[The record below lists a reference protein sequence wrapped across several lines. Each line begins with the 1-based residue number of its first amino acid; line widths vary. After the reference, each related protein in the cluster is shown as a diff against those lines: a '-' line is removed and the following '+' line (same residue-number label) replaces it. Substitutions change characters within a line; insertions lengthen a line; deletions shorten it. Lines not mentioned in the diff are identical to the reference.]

1 MNKSLKIIMI
11 EFILPEHLKDKIYE
25 IRYLSDDVSKIVS
38 YFPLTISEKD
48 EIISIL
54 NSPFDGFFSIFSDP
68 ISNEQWDKTKQQIK
82 KRFNDELFDI
92 DEKSSS

>member
-1 MNKSLKIIMI
+1 MI
-11 EFILPEHLKDKIYE
+11 ELILPEHLKDKIYE

-68 ISNEQWDKTKQQIK
+68 ISNEQWGKTKQQIK

-92 DEKSSS
+92 DEKPSS